1 LRIKKTDLSP
11 HYGFSRQKEQ
21 VVVSYQKHTVSVI
34 PQIDIR
40 DASELL
46 KTAPTP

>member
-1 LRIKKTDLSP
+1 MVLVVKIK
-11 HYGFSRQKEQ
+11 Q

-34 PQIDIR
+34 PQFDIR